1 MFKNIFLTMA
11 LMFVAVPVFAQQ
23 QTSAENVSQELNRE
37 IALMT
42 DAEKRE
48 LLTSVKDGTSSG
60 KVREWVEI
68 GEGIGAGLV
77 ATAERLGVA
86 VNDFAHTP
94 VGKLAIVLIVWS
106 YMGSQIIGLT
116 VGLSFLTIGNLI
128 WYHMLK
134 KVFGEFNEKG
144 KFVKFDTDLFRHHD
158 GLTGLFVGSCMVL
171 NAIGIITIFT
181 A

>member
-1 MFKNIFLTMA
+1 MFKTIFLAVA
-11 LMFVAVPVFAQQ
+11 LMFVAVPAFAQQ
-23 QTSAENVSQELNRE
+23 QSTPENVSQELNRE

-60 KVREWVEI
+60 KVKEWVEI

-86 VNDFAHTP
+86 VNDFANTP

-106 YMGSQIIGLT
+106 YLGSQLVGLT
-116 VGLSFLTIGNLI
+116 LGVSLLTLGNLI

-134 KVFGEFNEKG
+134 KVFGEFNDKG
-144 KFVKFDTDLFRHHD
+144 KFVKFDTGLFRHHD
-158 GLTGLFVGSCMVL
+158 GLTGMFVVTCMAMNV
-171 NAIGIITIFT
+171 IGIIAVLT